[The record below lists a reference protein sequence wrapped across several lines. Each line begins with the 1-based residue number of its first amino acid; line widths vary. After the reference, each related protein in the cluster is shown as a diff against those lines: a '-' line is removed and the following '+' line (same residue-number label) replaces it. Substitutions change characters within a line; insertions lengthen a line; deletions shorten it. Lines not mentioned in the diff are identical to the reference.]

1 MVFLNDEKS
10 SSSQP
15 SDSDNEIAIPEHPDS
30 SASTST
36 IIDSESSEEIANNS
50 EGEFDMGIAEEY
62 FNRQNGTTVCRKCGE
77 PGHRTVDCPNVATV
91 TPCIL
96 CAETDH
102 LAKDC
107 PTNICHQYHHIFHI
121 TVVATVKDTPQ
132 RTVPNVA
139 FRFPVLTVP
148 LVYTTQKFPRDGSF
162 TSRTVR

>member
-15 SDSDNEIAIPEHPDS
+15 SDSDNEVAIPEHPDS
-30 SASTST
+30 SASSS
-36 IIDSESSEEIANNS
+36 IVIDSESSEDAAIQS

-77 PGHRTVDCPNVATV
+77 TGHRTGDCPNVTTV

-107 PTNICHQYHHIFHI
+107 PTNICHQYHCISCSI
-121 TVVATVKDTPQ
+121 
-132 RTVPNVA
+132 
-139 FRFPVLTVP
+139 
-148 LVYTTQKFPRDGSF
+148 
-162 TSRTVR
+162 